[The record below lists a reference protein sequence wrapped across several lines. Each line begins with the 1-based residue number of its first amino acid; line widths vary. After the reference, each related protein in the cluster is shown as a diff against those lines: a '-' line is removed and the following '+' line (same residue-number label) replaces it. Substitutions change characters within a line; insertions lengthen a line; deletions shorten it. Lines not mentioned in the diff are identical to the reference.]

1 MPAIDLNTI
10 ITRRSELVSVP
21 MDDEIVMLDAV
32 RGQYFGLGGI
42 GPRIWQLLESA
53 QPLGELCETLCQEFR
68 IDPESCRTDTLAFV
82 GELIESGLVKIEVA

>member
-32 RGQYFGLGGI
+32 RGQYFGLGGV

-68 IDPESCRTDTLAFV
+68 IDPKSCRTDTLAFV
-82 GELIESGLVKIEVA
+82 GELIENGLVKIEVA